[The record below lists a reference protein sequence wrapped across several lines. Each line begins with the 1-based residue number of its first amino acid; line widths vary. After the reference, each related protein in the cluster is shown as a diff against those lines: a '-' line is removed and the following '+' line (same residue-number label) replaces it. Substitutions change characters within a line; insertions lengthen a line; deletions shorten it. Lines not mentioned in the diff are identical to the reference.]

1 MSQIKYYFENLPK
14 TNKDYYLQI
23 VNNRT
28 LTSVYHSHDFYELI
42 IFLKGSSVHYVNG
55 ETYQIKSGQMVCLF
69 PNDFHKFI
77 SQSEDTYAISLSV
90 NVSEFISIADIF
102 GFSLGNL
109 PHIKPIDFFDSSNTI
124 YNQSISCLSTYKNND
139 YKLLL
144 CHLFNDM
151 TYTINSGNDA
161 LLNDTFKLMQHPENM
176 KDGIKAMM
184 RISGYS
190 RSQLYRLVKSYTGL
204 TVNEYLMELR
214 LKTAYQYILYTD
226 NTFEQIGEDV
236 GYKSFSHFCKI
247 FKEKFSVT
255 PAQLRKTRPINTI

>member
-1 MSQIKYYFENLPK
+1 
-14 TNKDYYLQI
+14 
-23 VNNRT
+23 
-28 LTSVYHSHDFYELI
+28 
-42 IFLKGSSVHYVNG
+42 
-55 ETYQIKSGQMVCLF
+55 
-69 PNDFHKFI
+69 
-77 SQSEDTYAISLSV
+77 
-90 NVSEFISIADIF
+90 
-102 GFSLGNL
+102 
-109 PHIKPIDFFDSSNTI
+109 
-124 YNQSISCLSTYKNND
+124 
-139 YKLLL
+139 
-144 CHLFNDM
+144 M

-161 LLNDTFKLMQHPENM
+161 LLKDTFKLMQHPENM

-204 TVNEYLMELR
+204 TVNEYLMVLR

-247 FKEKFSVT
+247 FKENFSVT